1 MADQPAHHPHFS
13 HPSSES
19 SLDPA
24 VLAALLEV
32 SGLASAFSDELDARG
47 LRGAVP
53 ASVVPP
59 LVAGSRVVG
68 PALTLRYLPERSTA
82 AQLAASGSTGHLGN
96 AALAS
101 TARKGQVAVIDGGGV
116 TEVSLLGGLAAAEAL
131 ASGIV
136 AALVDG
142 AVRDLD
148 EIVAA
153 GLPVWASART
163 PASGRRRMEAV
174 ELNGWI
180 GFGGVQVRPG
190 DVAVADDSGIC
201 FVPPERFAE
210 VAAAVLGNLPA

>member
-1 MADQPAHHPHFS
+1 MADQPAHRPHFA
-13 HPSSES
+13 HPGSGS

-24 VLAALLEV
+24 AVAALLEV

-53 ASVVPP
+53 ASVAPP
-59 LVAGSRVVG
+59 LVAGMRVVG
-68 PALTLRYLPERSTA
+68 PALTLRYLRERSTA
-82 AQLAASGSTGHLGN
+82 AELVASGSSGHLGN
-96 AALAS
+96 AALAAA
-101 TARKGQVAVIDGGGV
+101 ARQGQVAVIDGGGV
-116 TEVSLLGGLAAAEAL
+116 TDVSLLGGLAAAAAL
-131 ASGIV
+131 AAGIV

-142 AVRDLD
+142 AVRDVD

-163 PASGRRRMEAV
+163 PAGGRRRMEAV

-210 VAAAVLGNLPA
+210 AAAAVLRRPPA